1 MPKNIIEQRDETSS
15 VLDIVASNTV
25 FIPIQT
31 TIAVEPVLC
40 FTEAQLSAA
49 FESYLITDTN
59 ANIEYSLGLGY
70 ALAKHLIASG
80 LTVLAQGV
88 TSAGDTQLGAPT
100 LAITD
105 TTMLTM
111 TPAVDP
117 AVAPDTYH
125 ISFVGWDSVAGIV
138 YPGSTITIHSAT
150 YDLAELIN
158 KKGTF
163 IVSVT
168 AATNGYVTSEVETA
182 QLTLAENVAQGDI
195 DNAIDYNLNAAKLPM
210 ATITPVIDWTA
221 LKDKNLYDIRFLT
234 TGALK
239 VGVSQDMITC
249 AKDRG
254 DCTALVNFDESGS
267 FNYSV
272 AAIQGLIA
280 SVDNG
285 EFAAAFTPAFYTTNA
300 DFTDDDEVLIPAAF
314 GYLFAYARAIKNN
327 PEWFAVAGFDRG
339 IIPELSRVKHKFS
352 SAEVN
357 LLQRRKDGD
366 DDNVGKAINAIA
378 YIRPAGFVIYGNRTL
393 KENTAAKGLTATSFL
408 NVRNMISVV
417 SKVAFEAANRF
428 TFDQNSETL
437 WINYKSYVEP
447 TLARITHSDG
457 AYGYSIN
464 KIKTNK
470 KATLK
475 AEIIIQP
482 IEAVEDIELTIVMTD
497 SATVVA
503 EQ

>member
-15 VLDIVASNTV
+15 VLDIVPSNTV
-25 FIPIQT
+25 FIPIET
-31 TIAVEPVLC
+31 VAAVEPILVRTVAELEKA
-40 FTEAQLSAA
+40 FPTANLVTVTEL
-49 FESYLITDTN
+49 
-59 ANIEYSLGLGY
+59 EYSVKLGY
-70 ALAKHLIASG
+70 NLAKHLLKNGI
-80 LTVLAQGV
+80 TVLAQGV
-88 TSAGDTQLGAPT
+88 TAALTEDQWKA
-100 LAITD
+100 LA
-105 TTMLTM
+105 
-111 TPAVDP
+111 
-117 AVAPDTYH
+117 
-125 ISFVGWDSVAGIV
+125 
-138 YPGSTITIHSAT
+138 
-150 YDLAELIN
+150 
-158 KKGTF
+158 
-163 IVSVT
+163 
-168 AATNGYVTSEVETA
+168 
-182 QLTLAENVAQGDI
+182 
-195 DNAIDYNLNAAKLPM
+195 
-210 ATITPVIDWTA
+210 
-221 LKDKNLYDIRFLT
+221 DKNLYDIRFLT
-234 TGALK
+234 NGAMK
-239 VGVSQDMITC
+239 AGVVVQAMIDC
-249 AKDRG
+249 AAARG
-254 DCTALVNFDESGS
+254 DCTALVNFDESGET
-267 FNYSV
+267 FDYDVAEIQELITSV
-272 AAIQGLIA
+272 T
-280 SVDNG
+280 NG

-300 DFTDDDEVLIPAAF
+300 DFTDDKEVLIPAAF

-357 LLQRRKDGD
+357 LLQRRAD
-366 DDNVGKAINAIA
+366 DATDNVGKAINAIA

-393 KENTAAKGLTATSFL
+393 KENTEAKGLTATSFL